1 MPTPDVNR
9 LGSESRGE
17 EESVAFGPVDEVMR
31 GIRARLKADGPEVN
45 YPALYAYVA
54 GVLVEDERR
63 LVRERI
69 ATWLDWHD
77 AYWEI
82 HTAGGGK

>member
-1 MPTPDVNR
+1 MDPVA
-9 LGSESRGE
+9 LG
-17 EESVAFGPVDEVMR
+17 PLDEAMR

-69 ATWLDWHD
+69 ATWLAWHD
-77 AYWEI
+77 AFSEI
-82 HTAGGGK
+82 HAAVEGEKAESQADEENDG